1 MFLEILE
8 LQKFTSEILVLFISS
23 WKVFIYTIGNM

>member
-8 LQKFTSEILVLFISS
+8 LQKFTSKILCLFSLR
-23 WKVFIYTIGNM
+23 WKVFIDTIGNV

>member
-8 LQKFTSEILVLFISS
+8 LQKFTSEILALFIYS
-23 WKVFIYTIGNM
+23 WKVFIHTIGNV